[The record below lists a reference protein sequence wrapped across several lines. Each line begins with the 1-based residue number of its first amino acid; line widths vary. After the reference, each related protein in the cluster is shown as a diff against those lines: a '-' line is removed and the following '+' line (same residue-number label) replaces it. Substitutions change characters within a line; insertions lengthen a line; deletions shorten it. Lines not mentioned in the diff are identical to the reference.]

1 MAFSN
6 KQDNNVSWRPWGVNW
21 RRPNLENR
29 YKGLYIKK
37 YIYDES
43 ERMFNTYCKSY
54 GLDGRCN
61 HYVLTNLIYDTYSD
75 NLSKLLY
82 YLDTLLDI
90 LDDSMRWELKP
101 LRKTYKNVGDMTK
114 SIRCELESLLS

>member
-6 KQDNNVSWRPWGVNW
+6 KQDNNVGWRPWGVSW
-21 RRPNLENR
+21 RRPYLENR

-37 YIYDES
+37 YIYYES
-43 ERMFNTYCKSY
+43 ERMFNTYCEMY
-54 GLDGRCN
+54 GLEGTCN
-61 HYVLTNLIYDTYSD
+61 HHVLTNLIYDRYSD
-75 NLSKLLY
+75 DLSELLY
-82 YLDTLLDI
+82 YLDTSLAI

-101 LRKTYKNVGDMTK
+101 LRKTYKNVGDMTE